1 MSAGYPITGSP
12 GSSRPLHAIAL
23 ACIALVLTTAPA
35 AAQQGPGGRRMLDA
49 DQRLA
54 QLTTQLDL
62 DDAQVEQMRPIVE
75 EQTKRQQAL
84 FESYSGDRETMRAEM
99 TKLREETDEQFAE
112 VLTKEQMNKYRE
124 LRQQRM
130 RQGRPPGRGN

>member
-1 MSAGYPITGSP
+1 
-12 GSSRPLHAIAL
+12 
-23 ACIALVLTTAPA
+23 
-35 AAQQGPGGRRMLDA
+35 MLDA

-99 TKLREETDEQFAE
+99 TKLRDETDEQFAE
-112 VLTKEQMNKYRE
+112 VLTEEQMNKYRE

>member
-1 MSAGYPITGSP
+1 
-12 GSSRPLHAIAL
+12 
-23 ACIALVLTTAPA
+23 
-35 AAQQGPGGRRMLDA
+35 MLDA
-49 DQRLA
+49 DQRMA
-54 QLTTQLDL
+54 KLTMELELSDE
-62 DDAQVEQMRPIVE
+62 QVEQLRPIVE

-84 FESYSGDRETMRAEM
+84 FESYADERETMRAEM

-112 VLTKEQMNKYRE
+112 VLSEEQMKEYRE

>member
-1 MSAGYPITGSP
+1 MTTGSP
-12 GSSRPLHAIAL
+12 ITRRPGDWGRLRATAL
-23 ACIALVLTTAPA
+23 TCLALVLTTAPA
-35 AAQQGPGGRRMLDA
+35 VAQQGPGGRRMLDA
-49 DQRLA
+49 DQRMA

-62 DDAQVEQMRPIVE
+62 DDAQAEQLRPIVE

-99 TKLREETDEQFAE
+99 TKLRDETDEQFAR
-112 VLTKEQMNKYRE
+112 VLSEEQMKKYRE

-130 RQGRPPGRGN
+130 RQGRPPGRGG